1 MKTLFLKLLAANE
14 ISLTRLSNNFDFLR
28 LFAASLVIIAH
39 SSPILSASSL
49 PWDPINDI
57 YGIGMGHFGVLIFFV
72 ISGFLI
78 AMSWEKKKNVV
89 DFALA
94 RVLRIYPAVIVLV
107 LLSVI
112 ILGPL
117 LTTKSICEY
126 FNNNLTKLYIQD
138 ITLFRMYYYLPGVFE
153 FNPTS
158 SINGSLWTLPYEFTC
173 YIFLGFL
180 GLIKALSKK
189 KIMLICFVL
198 LILIQFFFTQ
208 EVKKIVIP
216 IIGIDFKTFYPLFL
230 YFISGSLFYV
240 LRKNIKLNILG
251 AVISTTIL
259 YCFKDT
265 SISMYL
271 SLILLTYIIMFI
283 AFYKPLPFE
292 KTGQFGDFS
301 YGLYLYAFPVQQL
314 IVYFFN
320 DTISLFTMIILS
332 FLFTFPFAYLSWYV
346 IEKPSLRIRDKF
358 NKTKLFTTKPKLH

>member
-1 MKTLFLKLLAANE
+1 
-14 ISLTRLSNNFDFLR
+14 
-28 LFAASLVIIAH
+28 
-39 SSPILSASSL
+39 
-49 PWDPINDI
+49 
-57 YGIGMGHFGVLIFFV
+57 MGRFGVLIFFV

-94 RVLRIYPAVIVLV
+94 RVLRIYPAVIVVV

-180 GLIKALSKK
+180 GLIKALIKK

-198 LILIQFFFTQ
+198 LILIHFFSPR
-208 EVKKIVIP
+208 K
-216 IIGIDFKTFYPLFL
+216 
-230 YFISGSLFYV
+230 
-240 LRKNIKLNILG
+240 LRKL
-251 AVISTTIL
+251 
-259 YCFKDT
+259 
-265 SISMYL
+265 
-271 SLILLTYIIMFI
+271 
-283 AFYKPLPFE
+283 
-292 KTGQFGDFS
+292 
-301 YGLYLYAFPVQQL
+301 
-314 IVYFFN
+314 
-320 DTISLFTMIILS
+320 
-332 FLFTFPFAYLSWYV
+332 
-346 IEKPSLRIRDKF
+346 
-358 NKTKLFTTKPKLH
+358 